1 MALAFL
7 YILWK
12 SLMKCRGIFR
22 WCRTIQIQA
31 WITDGNAASKSKAP
45 AIGMF
50 LGLLLGHSEYIM
62 EYIWLHVSIATRL
75 LRKLRPPVN
84 PFWVLCVIFLKVCE
98 SAEQLAETI
107 IWLSVFFIHSG
118 RVDNGSLKIA
128 TASWSLSPFT
138 RNAILETFKFSSG
151 IPPLRKFVSTWMS
164 VWMPTSPQA
173 FQAA

>member
-1 MALAFL
+1 
-7 YILWK
+7 
-12 SLMKCRGIFR
+12 MKCKGIFR

-50 LGLLLGHSEYIM
+50 LGLLLRHSEYIM
-62 EYIWLHVSIATRL
+62 EYVRLHVSIATRL

-84 PFWVLCVIFLKVCE
+84 PFWVLCAIFLKVCE
-98 SAEQLAETI
+98 SAKQLAETMI
-107 IWLSVFFIHSG
+107 LLSVFFIHSG

-138 RNAILETFKFSSG
+138 KNAILETLKFSSG
-151 IPPLRKFVSTWMS
+151 LSPSRSDLSTCRS
-164 VWMPTSPQA
+164 VWMPTSPHA
-173 FQAA
+173 FQAE